1 VAELLF
7 ELGSEELPARFVV
20 PALDDLERTFKEQCL
35 ALNIT
40 HGPIRRFGT
49 PRRLALL
56 VKAVAEKTDDVT
68 KDVQGPSV
76 KAAFEADGKTPKVP
90 ALKFAQSVNLTV
102 EQLKRVSTA
111 KGEYL
116 VATVEEKGR
125 RTFELF
131 SDVLNACTRKI
142 NFAKQMRWG
151 DVEQSFGRPLQWIV
165 ALLDG
170 EVIPVTFSDVKS
182 GRVTR
187 GHRFLS
193 GAPLTLER
201 PGDYEAALKAAHVI
215 ADLDQRRA
223 LMLERIAAAAKKAGG
238 LVLQDDALVEQ
249 VVNLVEM
256 PCPVVGA
263 FEERHLD
270 LPPEVL
276 IQEMKSHQRYF
287 SLTDAAGK
295 VLPRFIAV
303 SNTPVKD
310 ERLSVKGYERVL
322 RARLTDGRF
331 FFDEDRRS
339 ALVDRLP
346 KLHRRSWID
355 QLGSMAEKTDRI
367 RALAGWLATAMGKRG
382 ALATIERA
390 ATLCKA
396 DLNTGMVGEF
406 PELQGVMGREYALHD
421 GEPPEVALAI
431 FEHYLPR
438 GAGDGLPTQDA
449 GAIIGLADRLD
460 SLCGLFGIGKKPTG
474 AKDDFALRRAAISI
488 IRIVIARG
496 YRFSLQGAIVEGLR
510 LLDGKLGEAKAKR
523 PETKAKGG
531 ELSVTAQVLDFFRGR
546 LESTWRETHRADVV
560 EAVLCAGFD
569 DLVASQLRLNA
580 ISAYVTRPDFGA
592 LAATFK
598 RVANIVEKQAK
609 DVVPAPVDASK
620 LTDAAEKV
628 LGAEVGRARDTVLAA
643 VKTDDYGGAMA
654 HVVPLKPF
662 VDAFFDQVMVMAED
676 RALRENRVRLL
687 MDIGALFGTVA
698 DFSKIQAES

>member
-1 VAELLF
+1 MAELLF
-7 ELGSEELPARFVV
+7 ELGTEELPARFVV
-20 PALDDLERTFKEQCL
+20 PALDDLEKTFTEQCV
-35 ALNIT
+35 ALNIK
-40 HGPIRRFGT
+40 HGAIARFGT

-56 VKAVAEKTDDVT
+56 VTGVAEKTDDVT
-68 KDVQGPSV
+68 KEVQGPSV
-76 KAAFEADGKTPKVP
+76 KAAFEADGKTPKIP
-90 ALKFAQSVNLTV
+90 GIKFAESVKLPID
-102 EQLKRVSTA
+102 QLKRVTTP

-131 SDVLNACTRKI
+131 SEVLNVCTRKI

-165 ALLDG
+165 ALLG
-170 EVIPVTFSDVKS
+170 SEVVPVTYSDVKS
-182 GRVTR
+182 GRITR

-193 GAPLTLER
+193 
-201 PGDYEAALKAAHVI
+201 PGPISITSPADYEALLEKANVI
-215 ADLDQRRA
+215 ADLAKRRK
-223 LMLERIAAAAKKAGG
+223 LMTDRIAAAAQKAGG
-238 LVLQDDALVEQ
+238 TVLPDEGLIDQ
-249 VVNLVEM
+249 VVNLVEL
-256 PCPVVGA
+256 PNPVVGT

-287 SLTDAAGK
+287 TLTDAKGK
-295 VLPRFIAV
+295 VLPKFIAV

-310 ERLSVKGYERVL
+310 EKLSIKGYERVL

-331 FFDEDRRS
+331 FFDEDRAS
-339 ALVDRLP
+339 PLIDRLP
-346 KLHRRSWID
+346 KLQKRSWIEK
-355 QLGSMAEKTDRI
+355 LGSMAEKTDRI
-367 RALAGWLATAMGKRG
+367 RALSVFLARAVGQSA
-382 ALATIERA
+382 ALSTIERA

-421 GEPPEVALAI
+421 KEPKEVALAI

-438 GAGDGLPTQDA
+438 GAGDGLPSQDP

-474 AKDDFALRRAAISI
+474 AKDDFALRRAAITF
-488 IRIVIARG
+488 IRIATARG
-496 YRFSLQGAIVEGLR
+496 YRFSLSAAIDESISLFGER
-510 LLDGKLGEAKAKR
+510 LADSRRK
-523 PETKAKGG
+523 PTDP
-531 ELSVTAQVLDFFRGR
+531 SVRDQLLEFFRGR
-546 LESTWRETHRADVV
+546 LESTWKETHRADVV

-569 DLVASQLRLNA
+569 DLVAAQLRLEA
-580 ISAYVTRPDFGA
+580 ISAYVSRPDFSS

-609 DVVPAPVDASK
+609 DVSRAPVDPKK
-620 LTDAAEKV
+620 LTDDPEKA
-628 LGAEVGRARDTVLAA
+628 LYAEVSKVSAAVLAA
-643 VKTDDYGGAMA
+643 VKADDYAGAMA
-654 HVVPLKPF
+654 KVVPLKPF
-662 VDAFFDQVMVMAED
+662 VDAFFDKVMVMAD
-676 RALRENRVRLL
+676 DKALRENRVRML
-687 MDIGALFGTVA
+687 MEIGGFFGTVA

>member
-1 VAELLF
+1 MAELLF

-20 PALDDLERTFKEQCL
+20 PALDDIERNFKEQCA
-35 ALNIT
+35 ALNIK
-40 HGPIRRFGT
+40 HGAIRRFGT

-56 VKAVAEKTDDVT
+56 VSDVAEKTDDVT
-68 KDVQGPSV
+68 KEVQGPSV
-76 KAAFEADGKTPKVP
+76 RAAFEADGKTPKTP
-90 ALKFAQSVNLTV
+90 AIKFAESVKLPV
-102 EQLKRVSTA
+102 EQLKRVTTP

-125 RTFELF
+125 RTFELL
-131 SDVLNACTRKI
+131 SGVLDVCTRKI
-142 NFAKQMRWG
+142 SFAKQMRWG

-165 ALLDG
+165 ALLG
-170 EVIPVTFSDVKS
+170 TEVIPVTYSDVKS

-187 GHRFLS
+187 GHRFL
-193 GAPLTLER
+193 APAPITLAK
-201 PGDYEAALKAAHVI
+201 PADYEAALAQAHVV
-215 ADLDQRRA
+215 ADLDKRRA

-238 LVLQDDALVEQ
+238 QVIADEALVEQ
-249 VVNLVEM
+249 VVNLVEL
-256 PCPVVGA
+256 PSPVVGT

-295 VLPRFIAV
+295 VMPRFIAV

-310 ERLSVKGYERVL
+310 EALSIKGYERVL

-339 ALVDRLP
+339 KLVDRLP
-346 KLHRRSWID
+346 RLHRRSWID
-355 QLGSMAEKTDRI
+355 RLGSMAEKTDRI
-367 RALAGWLATAMGKRG
+367 RALGVWLANATGRQG
-382 ALATIERA
+382 TLATVERA

-421 GEPPEVALAI
+421 GEPKEVALAI

-438 GAGDGLPTQDA
+438 GAADGLPTQDA

-474 AKDDFALRRAAISI
+474 AKDDFALRRAAITFV
-488 IRIVIARG
+488 RIVLARG
-496 YRFSLQGAIVEGLR
+496 YRFSLGAAIDESLK
-510 LLDGKLGEAKAKR
+510 LLEGKLADVKRKQGEPPVR
-523 PETKAKGG
+523 EQLL
-531 ELSVTAQVLDFFRGR
+531 EFFRGR
-546 LESTWRETHRADVV
+546 LESTWREAHRADVV

-569 DLVASQLRLNA
+569 DLVAAQLRLEA
-580 ISAYVTRPDFGA
+580 ISTYVGRPDFAA

-609 DVVPAPVDASK
+609 DVTRAPVDGAK
-620 LTDAAEKV
+620 LTDDAEKV
-628 LGAEVGRARDTVLAA
+628 LHAEVMKVRDAVHASIARDDFA
-643 VKTDDYGGAMA
+643 DAMA
-654 HVVPLKPF
+654 KVVPLKPF
-662 VDAFFDQVMVMAED
+662 VDTFFDKVMVMAED
-676 RALRENRVRLL
+676 KALRENRVRLL
-687 MDIGALFGTVA
+687 MEIGGLFGTVA

>member
-20 PALDDLERTFKEQCL
+20 PALDDLEKNFKDQCA
-35 ALNIT
+35 ALSIK
-40 HGPIRRFGT
+40 HGAIRRFGT

-56 VKAVAEKTDDVT
+56 ISDVAEKTDDVT
-68 KDVQGPSV
+68 KEVQGPSV

-90 ALKFAQSVNLTV
+90 AIKFAESVKLPV
-102 EQLKRVSTA
+102 EQLKRVTTP

-125 RTFELF
+125 RTFELL
-131 SDVLNACTRKI
+131 SDVLNHCTRKI

-165 ALLDG
+165 ALLG
-170 EVIPVTFSDVKS
+170 AEVVPVTYSDVKS

-187 GHRFLS
+187 GHRFL
-193 GAPLTLER
+193 APAPITLEK
-201 PGDYEAALKAAHVI
+201 PTDYEAVLEKAHVV
-215 ADLDQRRA
+215 ADLDKRRA
-223 LMLERIAAAAKKAGG
+223 LMVERIAAAAKKAGG
-238 LVLQDDALVEQ
+238 HVLPDEALIEQ
-249 VVNLVEM
+249 VLNLVEL
-256 PCPVVGA
+256 PNPVVGA

-287 SLTDAAGK
+287 TLTDAQGK
-295 VLPRFIAV
+295 VLPKFIAV

-310 ERLSVKGYERVL
+310 EKLSIKGYERVL
-322 RARLTDGRF
+322 RSRLTDGRF

-339 ALVDRLP
+339 PLVDRLP
-346 KLHRRSWID
+346 KLHKRSWID
-355 QLGSMAEKTDRI
+355 RLGSMAEKTDRI
-367 RALAGWLATAMGKRG
+367 RALAVWIGKAVG
-382 ALATIERA
+382 QSDALGTIERA

-421 GEPPEVALAI
+421 KEPQAVALAI

-474 AKDDFALRRAAISI
+474 AKDDFALRRAAITF
-488 IRIVIARG
+488 IRIATARG
-496 YRFSLQGAIVEGLR
+496 YRFSLGAAIDQSLE
-510 LLDGKLGEAKAKR
+510 LLAGKLSEVKKKQGEPSTR
-523 PETKAKGG
+523 D
-531 ELSVTAQVLDFFRGR
+531 QVLEFFRGR
-546 LESTWRETHRADVV
+546 LESTWREAHRADVV
-560 EAVLCAGFD
+560 EAVLSAGFD
-569 DLVASQLRLNA
+569 DLVAAQLRLDA
-580 ISAYVTRPDFGA
+580 ISSYVSRPDFAA

-609 DVVPAPVDASK
+609 DVSAAPVDASK
-620 LTDAAEKV
+620 LTDEAEKV
-628 LGAEVGRARDTVLAA
+628 LHREVSQVRDA
-643 VKTDDYGGAMA
+643 VHSLVKGDDYQGAMA
-654 HVVPLKPF
+654 RVVPLKPF
-662 VDAFFDQVMVMAED
+662 VDSFFEQVMVMAED

-687 MDIGALFGTVA
+687 MEIGGLFGTVA